1 MASREGAASL
11 GAVFH
16 DLRAGLGDRG
26 GVRVNLEYRF
36 ESTTAGLGL
45 RSPPQ
50 LFVRRALRAELDSD
64 DGVLTRAHIV
74 STGMSPRP
82 LAELTV
88 VRHGRRYLYSPDGGD
103 FGLLVDAPR
112 LFDIHAF
119 ESRLCRIPVVTVD
132 RGADVDPDGSAVTV
146 AGIVLDDDAFRA
158 AIRLFGDDPQD
169 QGETL
174 EATGRSM
181 LIRAGADVGLHYR
194 WTTSR
199 EERTAGPAGERQRFL
214 ARQSSRVSVRL
225 RRHHG
230 ALPEPPRPVL
240 PELGSI
246 EDLWERA
253 RQLRTGRRPDP
264 VAGVLRSGNGDA
276 AGEPGDV
283 AGQ

>member
-1 MASREGAASL
+1 MVSREGAASL

-26 GVRVNLEYRF
+26 GVRVNLEFRF

-45 RSPPQ
+45 RSDPQ

-64 DGVLTRAHIV
+64 DGGLTRAHIV

-88 VRHGRRYLYSPDGGD
+88 VRHRQHYLYSPDGAD
-103 FGLLVDAPR
+103 FGLLVDTPR

-119 ESRLCRIPVVTVD
+119 ESRLCRIPVGSID
-132 RGADVDPDGSAVTV
+132 RDADVDPDGSAVTV
-146 AGIVLDDDAFRA
+146 AGITLDDDAFRA
-158 AIRLFGDDPQD
+158 AIRLFGDDPED

-181 LIRAGADVGLHYR
+181 IIRAGADVGLHYR

-199 EERTAGPAGERQRFL
+199 EERAAGPAGDRERFL
-214 ARQSSRVSVRL
+214 ARQSTRVSVRL
-225 RRHHG
+225 RRLHS
-230 ALPEPPRPVL
+230 ALLEPPTPVL

-253 RQLRTGRRPDP
+253 RRFRTGETPASGRRG
-264 VAGVLRSGNGDA
+264 A
-276 AGEPGDV
+276 
-283 AGQ
+283 